1 MSLDDY
7 FIAKMQDIYA
17 EFSAYDAVQ
26 SDRIQ
31 RYRNIEPD
39 SASFLALQ
47 IRIQRS
53 KLVLEIGT
61 STGYSTL
68 WLAHAVKSTQGH
80 VDTVEV
86 DLSRIEIAQKNA
98 HALGLQDFIAFHHKD
113 ALDFLKSSH
122 QPYDFILLD
131 AERSEYVKYWE
142 YLSNMLNRKG
152 SVLVVDN
159 VISHAQDVTELI
171 NIIDQDRRFMY
182 QTIPIGAG
190 LLFVTAI

>member
-1 MSLDDY
+1 MSLDHY
-7 FIAKMQDIYA
+7 FLTKMQDIYT

-26 SDRIQ
+26 SDRIH

-47 IRIQRS
+47 IRMQRS
-53 KLVLEIGT
+53 KAILEIGT

-68 WLAHAVKSTQGH
+68 WLAHAAKSTQAY
-80 VDTVEV
+80 VDTIEV
-86 DLSRIEIAQKNA
+86 DLSRIEVAQKNA
-98 HALGLQDFIAFHHKD
+98 KALQLQDFIVFHHQD
-113 ALDFLKSSH
+113 ALDFLKSSD
-122 QPYDFILLD
+122 QLYDFILLD
-131 AERSEYVKYWE
+131 AERSEYIKYWE
-142 YLSNMLNRKG
+142 YLSNMLSHKG

-159 VISHAQDVTELI
+159 VISHAEDVEELI
-171 NIIDQDRRFMY
+171 NIIDQDQRFMS